1 MNQTRVLLHKS
12 IYNSKLAQYL
22 IARANIAV
30 DISELEGILFLL
42 WSELAIPIIFTYLER
57 EIWAKLAVQ
66 LQTAAVKLTFDL
78 TIDSELGPQGRDP
91 SRLLSAATSLQSAFA
106 LAALKLVPSV
116 LRLALLC
123 YSTLD
128 QFGCKPF
135 IIMLITAFLWAAV
148 WQVAARGIDGPR
160 NRYIAARDSRDRVL
174 RGQISSW
181 ELIVLNNRQLDEQ
194 ARLCHVKNEE
204 DHKQSYFNL
213 HITCRELV
221 LDAITAFG
229 RVLCLFAVSTEDMLL
244 LAEHWTDLLAS
255 FKSVWHTVMAF
266 RISLDAEIVSNA
278 LVNSTPRSSSGD
290 FLAQCQG
297 NISFNGVYFAY
308 KEGAPALDGV
318 TFEVHPGQAV
328 AIVGGNG
335 AGKTTILRLISQLIK
350 HSRGYIQID
359 GYNTRDLN
367 ERSIRSHIGFVP
379 QDPGLVHGL
388 SIRDNLTYGL
398 ENDMNL
404 EDVQG
409 LCQQLGLDQHI
420 SRFTAGYDT
429 LIGPGVDL
437 SGGQRQLVT
446 LARVLLR
453 RPPILLL
460 DEPTSQLDNRAQD
473 RVWQLLKA
481 KGVTMLLTTYVHL
494 LPHTGKSD
502 LSYCSHRL
510 SFLSDVNEI
519 LVLEE
524 GKIIERGSHDVLI
537 SGQTYYRD
545 LFHNNE

>member
-1 MNQTRVLLHKS
+1 
-12 IYNSKLAQYL
+12 
-22 IARANIAV
+22 
-30 DISELEGILFLL
+30 
-42 WSELAIPIIFTYLER
+42 
-57 EIWAKLAVQ
+57 
-66 LQTAAVKLTFDL
+66 
-78 TIDSELGPQGRDP
+78 
-91 SRLLSAATSLQSAFA
+91 
-106 LAALKLVPSV
+106 
-116 LRLALLC
+116 
-123 YSTLD
+123 
-128 QFGCKPF
+128 
-135 IIMLITAFLWAAV
+135 
-148 WQVAARGIDGPR
+148 
-160 NRYIAARDSRDRVL
+160 
-174 RGQISSW
+174 
-181 ELIVLNNRQLDEQ
+181 
-194 ARLCHVKNEE
+194 
-204 DHKQSYFNL
+204 
-213 HITCRELV
+213 
-221 LDAITAFG
+221 
-229 RVLCLFAVSTEDMLL
+229 
-244 LAEHWTDLLAS
+244 
-255 FKSVWHTVMAF
+255 
-266 RISLDAEIVSNA
+266 
-278 LVNSTPRSSSGD
+278 
-290 FLAQCQG
+290 
-297 NISFNGVYFAY
+297 
-308 KEGAPALDGV
+308 
-318 TFEVHPGQAV
+318 FEVHPGQAV

-437 SGGQRQLVT
+437 SGGQRQLVA

-481 KGVTMLLTTYVHL
+481 KGVTMLLTT
-494 LPHTGKSD
+494 
-502 LSYCSHRL
+502 HRL

-545 LFHNNE
+545 L